1 MDDIAS
7 LFNVRK
13 NVLDMLSDRGF
24 IVPVQLYCKD
34 IYDFKIL
41 YNSKKC
47 DIQIDNES
55 KKAYIKFILL
65 NRIRPNL
72 LREYI
77 NQIRQKIYN
86 NDIEPS
92 IIVIIKQKPNTTLL
106 KLDKEFK
113 NVQIFWLKQLTINIT
128 KHYLNPEFTK
138 LDETEVN
145 EVITK
150 FNLKN
155 KYQLP
160 VMLCDD
166 PISRYFGLKV
176 GDICKVT
183 RNSPTNGEH
192 ISYRCIK

>member
-1 MDDIAS
+1 MDDIVS

-13 NVLDMLSDRGF
+13 NVLDMLSDRGYK
-24 IVPVQLYCKD
+24 VPEHLYCKD

-92 IIVIIKQKPNTTLL
+92 IIIIIKQKPNTTLL

-128 KHYLNPEFTK
+128 KHYLNPKFTK
-138 LDETEVN
+138 LNDIEVN
-145 EVITK
+145 EVINN

-160 VMLCDD
+160 IMLSDD

-183 RNSPTNGEH
+183 RNSPTNGVY